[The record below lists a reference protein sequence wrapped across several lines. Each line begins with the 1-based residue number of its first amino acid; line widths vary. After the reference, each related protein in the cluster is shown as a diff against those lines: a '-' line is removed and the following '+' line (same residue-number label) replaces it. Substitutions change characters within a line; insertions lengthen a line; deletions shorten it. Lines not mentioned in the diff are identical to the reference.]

1 MTDSKRRLTVTDTYE
16 FNFCEDVIS
25 PIDTLFAYCEED
37 ISPDKLFTFCDKDS
51 SLIYRLFNEHPV
63 KLLEAEILKN
73 QSDFLDTAKH
83 HMKGFLKLVEDG
95 HPISGDDAKSL
106 LRGVWLNPC
115 FVRSLGVAIV
125 EDRDLIGSVVC
136 YSNQDS
142 VADRMANME
151 ADPYFKSS
159 VMGLNEPTSTST
171 FLRLFLSILIGH
183 WGDESLLTELD
194 NRMGKYVFG
203 RRLDMIAKTRASII
217 ERAGKENVID
227 EFSFYIEDASHA
239 KDLEPLRQLMISK
252 YGQREDIDIE
262 AILEEIKPELSNLLS
277 ISQNHLGYDGKKTNI
292 EISLTNGRYGL
303 LSMGPSNRAS

>member
-1 MTDSKRRLTVTDTYE
+1 
-16 FNFCEDVIS
+16 
-25 PIDTLFAYCEED
+25 
-37 ISPDKLFTFCDKDS
+37 
-51 SLIYRLFNEHPV
+51 
-63 KLLEAEILKN
+63 
-73 QSDFLDTAKH
+73 
-83 HMKGFLKLVEDG
+83 MKGFLKLVEDG

-142 VADRMANME
+142 VAHRMANME

-203 RRLDMIAKTRASII
+203 RRLDIIAKTRASVI
-217 ERAGKENVID
+217 ERAGKEDVI
-227 EFSFYIEDASHA
+227 EGFSFYIEDASHA

-252 YGQREDIDIE
+252 YGQCEDIDIE
-262 AILEEIKPELSNLLS
+262 AILEESIKHMKRNQIKRTLLISSRLSFELNLTRIGDRQAYSRLET
-277 ISQNHLGYDGKKTNI
+277 IKTRCI
-292 EISLTNGRYGL
+292 AKLHGRAANMQFL
-303 LSMGPSNRAS
+303 FC